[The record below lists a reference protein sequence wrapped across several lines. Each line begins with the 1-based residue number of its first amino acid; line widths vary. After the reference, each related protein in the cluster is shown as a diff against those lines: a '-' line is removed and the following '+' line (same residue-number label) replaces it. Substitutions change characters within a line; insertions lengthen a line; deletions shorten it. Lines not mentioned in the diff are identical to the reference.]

1 MSLINQMLS
10 DLERRRGGSLPNG
23 ARALDGLHAAGGVG
37 TLAAGDARPASRL
50 LLGVL
55 LGVAVTALTWNG
67 AGFTAWRWPANLA
80 PTAREAAIAAVPP
93 AVAGAPRVDAVDA
106 AAAELV
112 SYAFPVF
119 EETLVL
125 DEPQPEPRVAE
136 SPRAESAV
144 AAARDLASPPTAP
157 ASVPEAAAD
166 VILNDTAVSAPAIER
181 PGSIA
186 KANVMTPAGELE
198 FADLARRL
206 ARERGPALVAALD
219 DFVTRY
225 PEHVAGRVA
234 LATEILRG
242 GDGARARVVLREGLQ
257 RAPSEYRYALLLAH
271 VEMDAGQLAAARDV
285 LGRVTPPLAQL
296 AEHLAFLAALEQR
309 LGAHDAAVAAYR
321 GALEQEPA
329 RGAWWVGLGISL
341 AARGEVG
348 EAALAFTRALADQS
362 LSQRL
367 RDYAGR
373 EAARLGAS
381 T

>member
-10 DLERRRGGSLPNG
+10 DLEARRGGSLPNG
-23 ARALDGLHAAGGVG
+23 ARALDGLQAAGGIGVS
-37 TLAAGDARPASRL
+37 ARGDARPAPRL

-67 AGFTAWRWPANLA
+67 VGPAGWRWQAAYVPPAPA
-80 PTAREAAIAAVPP
+80 GAVPP
-93 AVAGAPRVDAVDA
+93 PAAAAPRAGAVDA

-112 SYAFPVF
+112 AYAFPAF

-136 SPRAESAV
+136 MPPAAPT
-144 AAARDLASPPTAP
+144 AAAG
-157 ASVPEAAAD
+157 EA
-166 VILNDTAVSAPAIER
+166 VTSAPAVATESFAAEVLDDESADAATIER

-186 KANVMTPAGELE
+186 KANVVTPPGEVE
-198 FADLARRL
+198 FAELARRL
-206 ARERGPALVAALD
+206 ARERGPAVVAALEA
-219 DFVTRY
+219 FVTRF

-234 LATEILRG
+234 LATEVLRG
-242 GDGARARVVLREGLQ
+242 GDGARARVVLSEGLQ
-257 RAPSEYRYALLLAH
+257 RVPAEYRYALLLAH

-285 LGRVTPPLAQL
+285 LGRVVPPPAQL
-296 AEHLAFLAALEQR
+296 AEHLAFVAALEQR
-309 LGAHDAAVAAYR
+309 LGAHDEAVAAYR
-321 GALEQEPA
+321 GALEREPA

-341 AARGEVG
+341 AARGEAG
-348 EAALAFTRALADQS
+348 EAALAFTRALGDRG